1 MCAEK
6 DVDKS
11 NVINLFHKKYN
22 HIIKTYKSFKA
33 FKKYLNNN
41 IFDIIHINVYNSV
54 QLKLA
59 HIASKYSN
67 DVIVHAH
74 NSNIDND
81 ILKTKKIINKLYKV
95 IYARDYRYIAV
106 SKEASLF
113 CFGNKKSTIISN
125 RVDYNKTNMIVK
137 RILY

>member
-1 MCAEK
+1 M
-6 DVDKS
+6 
-11 NVINLFHKKYN
+11 
-22 HIIKTYKSFKA
+22 
-33 FKKYLNNN
+33 
-41 IFDIIHINVYNSV
+41 YNSV